1 MGTENKKD
9 REGVSII
16 TRLIGDSIAFV
27 FGLLIIVPVFG
38 AIAGALMATF
48 IAYNMPMIG
57 FVAWLLML
65 VLATYV
71 IYRMYR
77 HVREN
82 PKREIRPIVKEVR
95 KFVDDLRELWGGED
109 A

>member
-1 MGTENKKD
+1 MSENKKD
-9 REGVSII
+9 REETSII
-16 TRLIGDSIAFV
+16 TRLIADSIAFV

-65 VLATYV
+65 LLATYV

-77 HVREN
+77 HVRED
-82 PKREIRPIVKEVR
+82 PKKQIRPIVREIR
-95 KFVDDLRELWGGED
+95 RFTEDLRELWGED
-109 A
+109 SG